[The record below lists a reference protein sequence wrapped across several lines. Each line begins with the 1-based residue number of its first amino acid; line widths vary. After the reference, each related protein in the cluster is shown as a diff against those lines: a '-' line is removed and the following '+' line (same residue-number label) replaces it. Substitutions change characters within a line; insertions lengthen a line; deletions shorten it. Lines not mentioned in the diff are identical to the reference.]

1 MATRELQQIGTQIA
15 SISDRLR
22 EIAEGL
28 HDRSVEELGT
38 GRPVNSNVAEAI
50 SAIEAVCTD
59 LQKLNENHSIVPIDT
74 ANSK

>member
-1 MATRELQQIGTQIA
+1 MDTGELRQTGMNIA

-22 EIAEGL
+22 DIAAGL

-50 SAIEAVCTD
+50 SAIEALRAD
-59 LQKLNENHSIVPIDT
+59 LEKLSSEQNNR
-74 ANSK
+74 